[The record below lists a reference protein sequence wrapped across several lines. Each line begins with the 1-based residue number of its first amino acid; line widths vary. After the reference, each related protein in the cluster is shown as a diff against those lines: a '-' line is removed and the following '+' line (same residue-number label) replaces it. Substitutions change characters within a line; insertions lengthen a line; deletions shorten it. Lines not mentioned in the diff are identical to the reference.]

1 MLDDPPPAA
10 DPDTVDDPWLF
21 EEAAEEVEDSLHSH
35 LLVTSD
41 QTHVPWLLE
50 EPPPV
55 DEPPLLLLLPDEDE
69 E

>member
-41 QTHVPWLLE
+41 QTQVPWLLE

-55 DEPPLLLLLPDEDE
+55 DEPPLLLLLPLEDE

>member
-1 MLDDPPPAA
+1 MLVDPPPAA
-10 DPDTVDDPWLF
+10 DPVDDPWLF
-21 EEAAEEVEDSLHSH
+21 EEAAEDVEDSLHSH

-41 QTHVPWLLE
+41 QTQVPLLLE

>member
-1 MLDDPPPAA
+1 MLDDPPPVA

-41 QTHVPWLLE
+41 QTQVPLLLE

-55 DEPPLLLLLPDEDE
+55 DEPPLLLLPDEDE